1 METKEIKVGDFV
13 RGFKFDGTETLTYLK
28 EMDRLI
34 GEVGQVIYTNRT
46 DIQVRFKDGNYIY
59 YPKDQ
64 AIEHLCNDDMID
76 FEKGLDAN
84 AKDSMKALDT
94 LVIDK
99 TINQMLQDVENP
111 LKETPFH
118 KPDFSHLKDNINP
131 EHYKSKSK
139 ETIER
144 LQDNLTQGEF
154 KGYLK
159 GNILKYLDRYEHKNG
174 VEDLNKAQW
183 YLNKLIELES

>member
-1 METKEIKVGDFV
+1 METKKIKVGDLI
-13 RGFKFDGTETLTYLK
+13 RGFETKPKSFEYTKKYVGWIGKVNSIYDNNIGVEFGDGVT
-28 EMDRLI
+28 I
-34 GEVGQVIYTNRT
+34 H
-46 DIQVRFKDGNYIY
+46 

-64 AIEHLCNDDMID
+64 AIEHLAGN
-76 FEKGLDAN
+76 
-84 AKDSMKALDT
+84 
-94 LVIDK
+94 DK
-99 TINQMLQDVENP
+99 TYTLSD
-111 LKETPFH
+111 LKADYTNEY
-118 KPDFSHLKDNINP
+118 KKDNINP

-174 VEDLNKAQW
+174 VEDLSKMQW
-183 YLNKLIELES
+183 YLNKLIELESE

>member
-1 METKEIKVGDFV
+1 MDDI
-13 RGFKFDGTETLTYLK
+13 LK
-28 EMDRLI
+28 D
-34 GEVGQVIYTNRT
+34 
-46 DIQVRFKDGNYIY
+46 
-59 YPKDQ
+59 
-64 AIEHLCNDDMID
+64 
-76 FEKGLDAN
+76 
-84 AKDSMKALDT
+84 
-94 LVIDK
+94 
-99 TINQMLQDVENP
+99 
-111 LKETPFH
+111 TPFH

-131 EHYKSKSK
+131 DHYKSKSK

-183 YLNKLIELES
+183 YLNKLIELENG

>member
-1 METKEIKVGDFV
+1 METKEIKVGDLI
-13 RGFKFDGTETLTYLK
+13 RGFETKPKSFEYTKKYRGAIGKVNSIYDNSIGVEFGDGVT
-28 EMDRLI
+28 I
-34 GEVGQVIYTNRT
+34 H
-46 DIQVRFKDGNYIY
+46 

-64 AIEHLCNDDMID
+64 AIEHLCNDPL
-76 FEKGLDAN
+76 KP
-84 AKDSMKALDT
+84 LDT

-99 TINQMLQDVENP
+99 TIAEMLQHPENIM
-111 LKETPFH
+111 
-118 KPDFSHLKDNINP
+118 KDNINP
-131 EHYKSKSK
+131 DHYKSKSK

-174 VEDLNKAQW
+174 VEDLNKANW
-183 YLNKLIELES
+183 YLNKLIELENG

>member
-1 METKEIKVGDFV
+1 METKEIKVGDYI
-13 RGFKFDGTETLTYLK
+13 RGFKYDCGEY
-28 EMDRLI
+28 MIYRMNDLI
-34 GEVGQVIYTNRT
+34 GEIAKVIKVEE
-46 DIQVRFKDGNYIY
+46 DIIFVKFSNGKTWW

-64 AIEHLCNDDMID
+64 AIEHLAGSDTTYTLSD
-76 FEKGLDAN
+76 L
-84 AKDSMKALDT
+84 KADCT
-94 LVIDK
+94 NEYK
-99 TINQMLQDVENP
+99 
-111 LKETPFH
+111 
-118 KPDFSHLKDNINP
+118 KDNINP
-131 EHYKSKSK
+131 DHYKSKSK

-174 VEDLNKAQW
+174 VEDLSKAQW

>member
-1 METKEIKVGDFV
+1 METKEIKVGDLI
-13 RGFKFDGTETLTYLK
+13 RGFETKPPSFEYTKKYRGAIGKVNSIYDNSIGVEFGDGIT
-28 EMDRLI
+28 I
-34 GEVGQVIYTNRT
+34 H
-46 DIQVRFKDGNYIY
+46 

-64 AIEHLCNDDMID
+64 AIEHLAGSDTTYTLSD
-76 FEKGLDAN
+76 L
-84 AKDSMKALDT
+84 KADCT
-94 LVIDK
+94 NEYK
-99 TINQMLQDVENP
+99 
-111 LKETPFH
+111 
-118 KPDFSHLKDNINP
+118 KDNINP
-131 EHYKSKSK
+131 DHYKSKSK

-183 YLNKLIELES
+183 YLNKLIELENG

>member
-13 RGFKFDGTETLTYLK
+13 RGFKFDNTGTLMYLK
-28 EMDRLI
+28 EMNRLI
-34 GEVGQVIYTNRT
+34 GEVGQVISVNSI

-64 AIEHLCNDDMID
+64 AIEHLVGDDTTYTLSD
-76 FEKGLDAN
+76 L
-84 AKDSMKALDT
+84 KADYT
-94 LVIDK
+94 NEYK
-99 TINQMLQDVENP
+99 
-111 LKETPFH
+111 
-118 KPDFSHLKDNINP
+118 KDNINP

-174 VEDLNKAQW
+174 VEDLNKMQW

>member
-1 METKEIKVGDFV
+1 METKEIKVGDYI
-13 RGFKFDGTETLTYLK
+13 RGFKFENGLIQYVKD
-28 EMDRLI
+28 MDRYI
-34 GEVGQVIYTNRT
+34 GSVGVVKEVYHTHIN
-46 DIQVRFKDGNYIY
+46 ILFKEDKMLWS

-64 AIEHLCNDDMID
+64 AIEHLAGNDTTYTLSD
-76 FEKGLDAN
+76 L
-84 AKDSMKALDT
+84 KADYT
-94 LVIDK
+94 NEYK
-99 TINQMLQDVENP
+99 
-111 LKETPFH
+111 
-118 KPDFSHLKDNINP
+118 KDNINP
-131 EHYKSKSK
+131 DHYKSKSK

-174 VEDLNKAQW
+174 VEDLSKMQW

>member
-1 METKEIKVGDFV
+1 METKDNI
-13 RGFKFDGTETLTYLK
+13 
-28 EMDRLI
+28 
-34 GEVGQVIYTNRT
+34 N
-46 DIQVRFKDGNYIY
+46 
-59 YPKDQ
+59 P
-64 AIEHLCNDDMID
+64 
-76 FEKGLDAN
+76 
-84 AKDSMKALDT
+84 LDT

-99 TINQMLQDVENP
+99 TIAEMLQHPENIM
-111 LKETPFH
+111 
-118 KPDFSHLKDNINP
+118 KDNINP

-183 YLNKLIELES
+183 YLNKLIELENG

>member
-1 METKEIKVGDFV
+1 METKEIKVGDLI
-13 RGFKFDGTETLTYLK
+13 RGFETKPPSFEYTKKYRGAIGKVNSIYDNSIGVEFGDGVT
-28 EMDRLI
+28 I
-34 GEVGQVIYTNRT
+34 H
-46 DIQVRFKDGNYIY
+46 

-64 AIEHLCNDDMID
+64 AIEHLAGSDTTYTISD
-76 FEKGLDAN
+76 L
-84 AKDSMKALDT
+84 KADYT
-94 LVIDK
+94 NEYK
-99 TINQMLQDVENP
+99 
-111 LKETPFH
+111 
-118 KPDFSHLKDNINP
+118 KDNINP

-174 VEDLNKAQW
+174 VEDLSKMQW
-183 YLNKLIELES
+183 YLNKLIELENG

>member
-1 METKEIKVGDFV
+1 MKTKEIKVGDLI
-13 RGFKFDGTETLTYLK
+13 RGFETKPKSLEYTKKYVGWIGKVNSIYDNNIGVEFGDGIT
-28 EMDRLI
+28 I
-34 GEVGQVIYTNRT
+34 P
-46 DIQVRFKDGNYIY
+46 

-64 AIEHLCNDDMID
+64 AIEHLCN
-76 FEKGLDAN
+76 E
-84 AKDSMKALDT
+84 
-94 LVIDK
+94 
-99 TINQMLQDVENP
+99 P

-131 EHYKSKSK
+131 DHYKSKSK

-144 LQDNLTQGEF
+144 LQDNLTAGEF

-174 VEDLNKAQW
+174 VEDLNKANW
-183 YLNKLIELES
+183 YLNKLIELENG

>member
-1 METKEIKVGDFV
+1 METKEIKVGDYI
-13 RGFKFDGTETLTYLK
+13 RGFKHNCSESLI
-28 EMDRLI
+28 DRMNNLI
-34 GEVGQVIYTNRT
+34 GEVGKVIDVKDNV
-46 DIQVRFKDGNYIY
+46 IFVEFKNQTGWW
-59 YPKDQ
+59 YPKHQ
-64 AIEHLCNDDMID
+64 AIEHLAGSDTTYTLSD
-76 FEKGLDAN
+76 L
-84 AKDSMKALDT
+84 KADYT
-94 LVIDK
+94 NEYK
-99 TINQMLQDVENP
+99 
-111 LKETPFH
+111 
-118 KPDFSHLKDNINP
+118 KDNINP

-174 VEDLNKAQW
+174 VEDLSKMQW

>member
-1 METKEIKVGDFV
+1 MKKNLIKLMETKKIKVGDLI
-13 RGFKFDGTETLTYLK
+13 RGFETKPKSFEFAKKYRGWLGK
-28 EMDRLI
+28 
-34 GEVGQVIYTNRT
+34 VNSIY
-46 DIQVRFKDGNYIY
+46 DNYIGVEFGDGITIH

-64 AIEHLCNDDMID
+64 AIEHLCNEDIED

-84 AKDSMKALDT
+84 AKDSMTALDT

-99 TINQMLQDVENP
+99 TIAEMLQHPENIM
-111 LKETPFH
+111 
-118 KPDFSHLKDNINP
+118 KDNINP

-174 VEDLNKAQW
+174 VEDLNKMQW

>member
-1 METKEIKVGDFV
+1 METKEIKVGDYII
-13 RGFKFDGTETLTYLK
+13 GFEFN
-28 EMDRLI
+28 DRSI
-34 GEVGQVIYTNRT
+34 PYTPIMNEYVGRIGQVVKVSNIDVSVVFINDNGNEWIYP
-46 DIQVRFKDGNYIY
+46 I
-59 YPKDQ
+59 DQ
-64 AIEHLCNDDMID
+64 AIKHLCNDDMIE

-84 AKDSMKALDT
+84 AKD
-94 LVIDK
+94 I
-99 TINQMLQDVENP
+99 

-131 EHYKSKSK
+131 DHYKSKSK

-144 LQDNLTQGEF
+144 LQDNLTPEEF

-183 YLNKLIELES
+183 YLNKLIELENE